1 MREIA
6 VCIARQLM
14 TQRKTGSDPDSCEE
28 IVITRLQQSGAR
40 SDRTSQ
46 PAAVSET
53 EQAEIEAQ
61 VKANGQNNWLPLTST
76 LTSMKL
82 ASA

>member
-6 VCIARQLM
+6 GCMARQLM
-14 TQRKTGSDPDSCEE
+14 TQRKTGSDHDGCEE

-46 PAAVSET
+46 PAAASET

-61 VKANGQNNWLPLTST
+61 DKAKGKTIGCP
-76 LTSMKL
+76 
-82 ASA
+82 